1 MPCTNK
7 YISRASETVETFIIS
22 FVDNNL
28 MVKLDDMMK
37 KDTITKMADKDFLM
51 ETLTDETLAPH
62 VHLAILLIVVIIVA
76 IVIALIGL

>member
-1 MPCTNK
+1 MP
-7 YISRASETVETFIIS
+7 AQVETFIIS

-51 ETLTDETLAPH
+51 ETLTDETLGPH
-62 VHLAILLIVVIIVA
+62 VHLAILLLIVIIVA
-76 IVIALIGL
+76 VIIALIGL

>member
-1 MPCTNK
+1 
-7 YISRASETVETFIIS
+7 
-22 FVDNNL
+22 

>member
-7 YISRASETVETFIIS
+7 YISRACKTVETFIIS

-51 ETLTDETLAPH
+51 ETLTDETLSPH
-62 VHLAILLIVVIIVA
+62 VHLGILLLIVIIVA